1 VSDDP
6 VSATSSRP
14 FGRLD
19 TNRGAAVALDEL
31 ELGQKLGSGGQAVGV
46 YLLQGDHTGQVF
58 KRYKTSL
65 RVNDVALDELIRWRK
80 QLPAISRS
88 ALDLHVSWPRARV
101 VDGGST
107 VGVLLS
113 LAPKAFYRTDADA
126 ESLRDLQS
134 LYLVD
139 RMRRRGL
146 EVPEPVDRLRITL
159 QLVNLLGFFSNHGV
173 VHGDLSMKNILW
185 CPPKPGDERRPL
197 IYLLDCDG
205 AHFSGQDRPIPAVVT
220 TPGWTDPRVQTQV
233 VSAHDAQSDLYALS
247 LAIERCY
254 FGRHSDHGLGPVADL
269 PDWPPVRDDF
279 LQLLRSG
286 LSPDD
291 HRPPPDEWVP
301 PIQSLIEELDDPA
314 SEIGKRYRN
323 RPSETDSPAPPPLPP
338 IRPPLKGKRRLQ
350 MPRPSR
356 AVLAVLVGIVLG
368 LVLSTLLLLAAQ
380 TFTGSDQGE
389 PQSLPEVSD
398 ATRR

>member
-1 VSDDP
+1 VSDDQ

-14 FGRLD
+14 FGRRD
-19 TNRGAAVALDEL
+19 ADGGATVALDGL
-31 ELGQKLGSGGQAVGV
+31 EIGAMLGSGGQAVGV
-46 YLLQGDHTGQVF
+46 YLLEGDHTGQVF
-58 KRYKTSL
+58 KRYKASL
-65 RVNDVALDELIRWRK
+65 EVNDVALDELIRWRK
-80 QLPAISRS
+80 QLPTISRS

-113 LAPKAFYRTDADA
+113 RAPGAFYKTNSG
-126 ESLRDLQS
+126 SLRDLQS

-139 RMRRRGL
+139 RMRRRGE
-146 EVPEPVDRLRITL
+146 EVPEPDDRLRITL
-159 QLVNLLGFFSNHGV
+159 QLVNLLWFFSSHDV

-185 CPPKPGDERRPL
+185 CPPKPGDEHSPL

-220 TPGWTDPRVQTQV
+220 TPGWTDPRVETQV
-233 VSAHDAQSDLYALS
+233 VPAHDAQSDLYALS

-254 FGRHSDHGLGPVADL
+254 FGRHSDHGQGSIVDVPE
-269 PDWPPVRDDF
+269 WPPVRDDF

-291 HRPPPDEWVP
+291 RRPPPDEWVL
-301 PIQSLIEELDDPA
+301 PIHNLIAELDDPA

-323 RPSETDSPAPPPLPP
+323 PPSEVESPAPPPLPP
-338 IRPPLKGKRRLQ
+338 KRPQRKAQRGLQ
-350 MPRPSR
+350 TPRPSR
-356 AVLAVLVGIVLG
+356 AVLAVLIGIVLG

-380 TFTGSDQGE
+380 RFTGSDDNE
-389 PQSLPEVSD
+389 PQSMSEVSD
-398 ATRR
+398 APRR